1 MHIFDPN
8 PREPEVGGS
17 LGVPA
22 SLIHI
27 GLCNEIL
34 GGGERRG
41 VERSSF
47 LSCYSLSVSQ
57 MTPGS
62 QGISQLP
69 GQNLTTG
76 ARMKYSCCGIS
87 GASKMMIGC
96 PCKSLVMI
104 SLIIAAWMV
113 PKDGEGCFVSS
124 HWFPLSVQPHLVRFS
139 NPQVSVFERI
149 IYRLPGPSCI

>member
-1 MHIFDPN
+1 MHTGTHTYMENVSKNKQHQKTTATTKRESPTWQAELKISFFFKKKELSTLDVVVHIFDPN
-8 PREPEVGGS
+8 PWESEIGGS

-47 LSCYSLSVSQ
+47 LGCYTLSVSQ

-62 QGISQLP
+62 
-69 GQNLTTG
+69 
-76 ARMKYSCCGIS
+76 
-87 GASKMMIGC
+87 
-96 PCKSLVMI
+96 
-104 SLIIAAWMV
+104 
-113 PKDGEGCFVSS
+113 
-124 HWFPLSVQPHLVRFS
+124 
-139 NPQVSVFERI
+139 
-149 IYRLPGPSCI
+149 